1 MTTND
6 ATTNTQELT
15 LYSAAV
21 CPFAQRTRLVLAEKA
36 LPYSVQEIDLDNIPP
51 WYRELSPTNKVPLLV
66 RGKDR
71 VWESTVINEYLEE
84 VYPEPAL
91 LPPDPGRRA
100 FARIW
105 IDYANT
111 QFLPWFYKLLLE
123 QQPQR
128 RAELAERLRDSI
140 GQIERDGLATYAPG
154 PYWLGAEVSLVDLAF
169 YPFFERMPVLEHY
182 RDFTLP
188 ADTPNLHRWLSTM
201 AERPS
206 VREASGSSDFYIQ
219 RYRQY
224 ADATTDSDT
233 AREMREI

>member
-21 CPFAQRTRLVLAEKA
+21 CPFAQRTRLALAEKG
-36 LPYSVQEIDLDNIPP
+36 LDYRLEEIDLDNIPS
-51 WYRELSPTNKVPLLV
+51 WYRDISPTNKVPLLV
-66 RGKDR
+66 RGPDR

-84 VYPEPAL
+84 VYPEPSLMPTDA
-91 LPPDPGRRA
+91 GQRA

-123 QQPQR
+123 QQAQR

-140 GQIERDGLATYAPG
+140 GQIEREGLAPNAPG
-154 PYWLGAEVSLVDLAF
+154 PYWLGTGISLADLAF
-169 YPFFERMPVLEHY
+169 YPFFERIPVLEHY
-182 RDFTLP
+182 RGFTLP
-188 ADTPNLHRWLSTM
+188 ADTPNLHRWLAAM
-201 AERPS
+201 AERNS
-206 VREASGSSDFYIQ
+206 VREARGSPDFYIE

-233 AREMREI
+233 AREMLEI